1 MPEVM
6 QLCEDTRRLA
16 VSCFVRNA
24 LCGIDTEPVQEIVKV
39 GHITPVH
46 HAPDYVVGIM
56 NLRGRVVTVIDLGM
70 KLDLGATP
78 VTQDSRILIIA
89 WQGEALGLLIDNV
102 LGVVPVD
109 RAEMKPPPENVRGVQ
124 SDMVEGVCQV
134 DDRLMALLDLR
145 SVLAVDDGRTRN

>member
-1 MPEVM
+1 MPEAT
-6 QLCEDTRRLA
+6 QFGEDTQRLA
-16 VSCFVRNA
+16 VSCFVHNA
-24 LCGIDTEPVQEIVKV
+24 LCGVDTEPVQEIVKV

-70 KLDLGATP
+70 KLDLGATL
-78 VTQDSRILIIA
+78 VTPDSRILIIT

-134 DDRLMALLDLR
+134 DGRLMALLDLP
-145 SVLAVDDGRTRN
+145 SVLAVGDEHKRN

>member
-1 MPEVM
+1 MTETIKFG
-6 QLCEDTRRLA
+6 QENQRLA
-16 VSCFVRNA
+16 VSCFVGSA
-24 LCGIDTEPVQEIVKV
+24 LCGVDTEPVQEIVKV
-39 GHITPVH
+39 GQITPVY

-78 VTQDSRILIIA
+78 VSQDSRILIIT

-109 RAEMKPPPENVRGVQ
+109 RAEMKPAPENVRGVQ

-134 DDRLMALLDLR
+134 DGRLMALLNLR
-145 SVLAVDDGRTRN
+145 SVLALDDEHARN

>member
-1 MPEVM
+1 MPEAI
-6 QLCEDTRRLA
+6 QFGEDTQRLA
-16 VSCFVRNA
+16 VSCLVRNA
-24 LCGIDTEPVQEIVKV
+24 LCGVDTEPVQEIVKV

-78 VTQDSRILIIA
+78 VTPDSRILIIA

-124 SDMVEGVCQV
+124 GDMVEGVCQV
-134 DDRLMALLDLR
+134 DGRLMAMLDLP
-145 SVLAVDDGRTRN
+145 SVLAADGEPARN

>member
-1 MPEVM
+1 MTETIKFG
-6 QLCEDTRRLA
+6 QENQRLA
-16 VSCFVRNA
+16 VSCFVGSA
-24 LCGIDTEPVQEIVKV
+24 LCGVDTEPVQEIVKV

-78 VTQDSRILIIA
+78 VGQDSRILIIT

-109 RAEMKPPPENVRGVQ
+109 RAEMRPAPENVRGVQ
-124 SDMVEGVCQV
+124 SSMVEGVCQV
-134 DDRLMALLDLR
+134 DGRLMALLDLR
-145 SVLAVDDGRTRN
+145 SVLSVDDEHARN

>member
-1 MPEVM
+1 MPDAI
-6 QLCEDTRRLA
+6 QFGEDTQRLA

-24 LCGIDTEPVQEIVKV
+24 LCGVDTEPVQEIVKV

-56 NLRGRVVTVIDLGM
+56 NLRGRVVTVIDVGM
-70 KLDLGATP
+70 KLDLGAIPLTP
-78 VTQDSRILIIA
+78 DSRILIIS

-102 LGVVPVD
+102 RGVVPID

-134 DDRLMALLDLR
+134 DDHLMALLDLR
-145 SVLAVDDGRTRN
+145 SVLGVDDEHARN

>member
-1 MPEVM
+1 MPEAI
-6 QLCEDTRRLA
+6 QFGEDTQRLA

-24 LCGIDTEPVQEIVKV
+24 LCGVDTEPVQEIVKV

-78 VTQDSRILIIA
+78 VTPDSRILIIA

-102 LGVVPVD
+102 QGVVPVD
-109 RAEMKPPPENVRGVQ
+109 RAQMKPPPENVRGVQ
-124 SDMVEGVCQV
+124 SDMVAGVCQV
-134 DDRLMALLDLR
+134 DNRLMAMLDLPT
-145 SVLAVDDGRTRN
+145 VLAADGEPARN

>member
-1 MPEVM
+1 MTEAIKFG
-6 QLCEDTRRLA
+6 QENQRRA

-24 LCGIDTEPVQEIVKV
+24 LCGVDTEPVQEIVKV

-56 NLRGRVVTVIDLGM
+56 NLRGRVVTVIDLGL
-70 KLDLGATP
+70 KLDLGAAP
-78 VTQDSRILIIA
+78 VTPDSRILIIA

-102 LGVVPVD
+102 LGVTPVD

-124 SDMVEGVCQV
+124 SVMVEGVCQV
-134 DDRLMALLDLR
+134 DERLMALLDLR
-145 SVLAVDDGRTRN
+145 SVLAADGEPTRN

>member
-1 MPEVM
+1 MPEAI
-6 QLCEDTRRLA
+6 QFGEDTQRLA

-24 LCGIDTEPVQEIVKV
+24 LCGVDTEPVQEIVKV

-78 VTQDSRILIIA
+78 VTPDSRILIIA

-102 LGVVPVD
+102 QGVVPVD
-109 RAEMKPPPENVRGVQ
+109 KAQMKPPPENVRGVQ

-134 DDRLMALLDLR
+134 DNRLMAMLDLP
-145 SVLAVDDGRTRN
+145 SVLAADGEPARN

>member
-1 MPEVM
+1 MPEAI
-6 QLCEDTRRLA
+6 QFGEDTQRLA
-16 VSCFVRNA
+16 VSCLVRNA
-24 LCGIDTEPVQEIVKV
+24 LCGVDTEPVQEIVKV

-124 SDMVEGVCQV
+124 SDMVAGVCQV
-134 DDRLMALLDLR
+134 DNRLMAMLDLP
-145 SVLAVDDGRTRN
+145 SVLAADGEPARN

>member
-1 MPEVM
+1 MPEAI
-6 QLCEDTRRLA
+6 QFGEDTQRLA

-24 LCGIDTEPVQEIVKV
+24 LCGVDTEPVQEIVKV

-78 VTQDSRILIIA
+78 VTPDSRILIIA

-102 LGVVPVD
+102 QGVVPVD
-109 RAEMKPPPENVRGVQ
+109 RAQMKPPPENVRGVQ

-134 DDRLMALLDLR
+134 DNRLMAMLDLP
-145 SVLAVDDGRTRN
+145 SVLAADGEPARN